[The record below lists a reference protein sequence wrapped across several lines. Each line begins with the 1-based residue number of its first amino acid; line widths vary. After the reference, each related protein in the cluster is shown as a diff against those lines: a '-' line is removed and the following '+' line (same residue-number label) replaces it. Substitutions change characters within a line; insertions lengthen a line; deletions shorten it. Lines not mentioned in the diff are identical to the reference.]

1 METQPKVNIEEVW
14 NHYFKH
20 RDIESRNI
28 LLVHYLPLVKYTA
41 IRLHARFP
49 KCVELD
55 DLYSAGIEGLIDAIE
70 KFNPKANAMFETYSV
85 QRIAGSIRDD
95 IRKKDWVSRL
105 VRTRAKKLQEA
116 TQRLEAIWGRYP
128 TEEELADELGIN
140 RDQFYCFQRD
150 ANASVLISLDANLS
164 VSGEDFTTLDIISDP
179 KGLNSFSEVHK
190 RDFQEYVKKGL
201 SREEQ
206 IILLLYYFEEMT
218 MKEIGATLGISES
231 RVSQLHLSIITRLR
245 EQVKMAKLSLV

>member
-1 METQPKVNIEEVW
+1 METLPKVNIEEVW
-14 NHYFKH
+14 NHYFQY

-28 LLVHYLPLVKYTA
+28 LVIHYLPLVKYTA

-70 KFNPKANAMFETYSV
+70 KFNPKANARFETYSV

-105 VRTRAKKLQEA
+105 VRARAKQLQGA
-116 TQRLEAIWGRYP
+116 TQKLEVLLGRYP
-128 TEEELADELGIN
+128 TEEELVDELGIKK
-140 RDQFYCFQRD
+140 DQFYCFQRD
-150 ANASVLISLDANLS
+150 ANASVLISLNANWS
-164 VSGEDFTTLDIISDP
+164 VSGEDLTELDIVSDP
-179 KGLNSFSEVHK
+179 KSLNPFSEVYK

-206 IILLLYYFEEMT
+206 MILILYYFEEMT

-245 EQVKMAKLSLV
+245 EQVKMAKLNLV